1 MQNKLFTI
9 LGFCFSFVTALVALL
24 AYFDVLT
31 K

>member
-1 MQNKLFTI
+1 MQNKLTTA
-9 LGFCFSFVTALVALL
+9 LGFVFSFATALVALL